1 MDIVASMRAHIN
13 FVSTAERH
21 AHELHSKP
29 KYSTSKLAFNQI
41 RHTFEKILADQEG
54 RGLPLL
60 SAEDYTPFLGKSLY
74 LTNSPS

>member
-1 MDIVASMRAHIN
+1 MNCIPNPNIRLRNM
-13 FVSTAERH
+13 
-21 AHELHSKP
+21 
-29 KYSTSKLAFNQI
+29 AFNQI
-41 RHTFEKILADQEG
+41 RHRFEKILADQEG